1 MTVMGAMAPLRCC
14 ASPRASFG
22 ARKERVIVGYAA
34 IAEELRPGVDALDEL
49 YRLDASETGPEE
61 EGEEEE
67 EEEEEEDETF
77 KPADRPHP

>member
-1 MTVMGAMAPLRCC
+1 MG
-14 ASPRASFG
+14 
-22 ARKERVIVGYAA
+22 YTA

-61 EGEEEE
+61 EEEGEEEE
-67 EEEEEEDETF
+67 EEGEDETF